1 MRSADESRHFSVGKG
16 GLMLDR
22 LNLAARR
29 QELVKVTAPARGI
42 VARAEASH
50 RRPIQH
56 AFDATAQARCR
67 LRFGRPQRLDDLDD
81 ERRVDR

>member
-1 MRSADESRHFSVGKG
+1 MA
-16 GLMLDR
+16 
-22 LNLAARR
+22 
-29 QELVKVTAPARGI
+29 APARGI

-50 RRPIQH
+50 GRPIQH